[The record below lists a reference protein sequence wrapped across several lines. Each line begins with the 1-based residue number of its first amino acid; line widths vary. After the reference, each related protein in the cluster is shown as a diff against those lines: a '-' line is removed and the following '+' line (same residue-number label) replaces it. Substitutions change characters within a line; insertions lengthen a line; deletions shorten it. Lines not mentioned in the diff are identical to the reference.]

1 MGIFDL
7 FKKPEQKP
15 APRNARSIVFPDGSP
30 FSWGLR
36 NTFEPGY
43 IPLSRNPE
51 IITGCSRIADL
62 ISSMTIYLMAN
73 TEKGDVRIKNELSR
87 VIDINPNRWM
97 TRSTWMTGIVMN
109 MLLWGKGNAIVVPH
123 TSQGYLGSLEPIAMD
138 RVDFSSYKDGYRVY
152 IDGKAYNPDNLLHFV
167 HNPHPRMLWKGQ
179 GYTVAL
185 KDVANSLAQ
194 ANVTK
199 QGFMKSEWKPSLVV
213 KVDALADEFSSKDGR
228 AKLLDDYITTNG
240 AGQPWI
246 IPADAISIDQ
256 VRPLSLNDLAI
267 ESTVTLDKKTVASIL
282 GVPPYLMGV
291 GEFKREEW
299 DAFINNTIRPICRE
313 IEQEM
318 TRKLIISEKW
328 YLMFNI
334 ASLYSYDLQTTA
346 SVYQGLM
353 EHGIVTG
360 NEVRE
365 KIGMEPRDGLEKL
378 LILENYLPIDRV
390 GDQKKLKEQ

>member
-1 MGIFDL
+1 M
-7 FKKPEQKP
+7 
-15 APRNARSIVFPDGSP
+15 
-30 FSWGLR
+30 
-36 NTFEPGY
+36 
-43 IPLSRNPE
+43 
-51 IITGCSRIADL
+51 
-62 ISSMTIYLMAN
+62 
-73 TEKGDVRIKNELSR
+73 
-87 VIDINPNRWM
+87 
-97 TRSTWMTGIVMN
+97 
-109 MLLWGKGNAIVVPH
+109 
-123 TSQGYLGSLEPIAMD
+123 
-138 RVDFSSYKDGYRVY
+138 
-152 IDGKAYNPDNLLHFV
+152 
-167 HNPHPRMLWKGQ
+167 
-179 GYTVAL
+179 AL

-267 ESTVTLDKKTVASIL
+267 ESTVTLDKKTVAAIL

-378 LILENYLPIDRV
+378 LVLENYIPV
-390 GDQKKLKEQ
+390 EKSGDQKKIN